1 MIALVQFSADLMTCR
16 WSLGK
21 LTTHA
26 ALRRGITQAPDG
38 VDSASSSGVYRQA
51 DRPDTRS
58 GKVSRFSQLRS
69 LIERPELAFLMEA
82 HSGLSAK
89 LVEEAG
95 FSGVWGSG
103 LSMSAS
109 LGLRDNNEASWTQ
122 VLEQAEYMADAT
134 SLPILL
140 DGDTG
145 YGNFNNV
152 RRLVR
157 KLCERGIAGVC
168 IEDKLFPKT
177 NSFIGEAQPL
187 ADMEEFCGRIK
198 AAKDAQPDDDFVLV
212 ARIEALI
219 SGHPMAEAL
228 RRAEAYRAAG
238 ADAILIHSKKRH
250 ANEILGFMQEWG
262 NRSPVVIVPT
272 MYYSTPTDVFRKA
285 GVSTIIWANH
295 LVRSSI
301 TAMRETAGRI
311 YREESLAGIEPD
323 VTSVKEIFTLTDNEE
338 LEAAGQ
344 RYLPVASLPVFP
356 VEPQRTT
363 VRGIVLAASHGEA
376 LGAYTADK
384 PKCMV
389 DLRGRPLLG
398 HLLDTLRGGGV
409 RDLAVVRGYRKEA
422 ITDERMG
429 VAGVTLLDNDAH
441 ASTGEVASLLCAAE
455 ALTGESVV
463 VYGDV
468 LFRRYILEALLSV
481 KADIVIAVDALSQR
495 APGGGSRHVANPRDL
510 VAASKPFSA
519 SYLDDEEPAQLTAIG
534 EVLPSAEAGEWIGL
548 LRLSAHGALLVR
560 EELSRMQ
567 ADGTAQTADLPQLLS
582 RLVARHPVAVHYI
595 AGHWLDVDTITDLA
609 DARNFS

>member
-1 MIALVQFSADLMTCR
+1 MKGLVQFCFIPMTR
-16 WSLGK
+16 
-21 LTTHA
+21 
-26 ALRRGITQAPDG
+26 
-38 VDSASSSGVYRQA
+38 
-51 DRPDTRS
+51 TRS
-58 GKVSRFSQLRS
+58 FDNLTPVSARTHGLVAAPGGQVARGPASRFRRLRA

-95 FSGVWGSG
+95 FAGIWGSG
-103 LSMSAS
+103 LAMSAS

-157 KLCERGIAGVC
+157 KLCERGVAGVC

-187 ADMEEFCGRIK
+187 ADLEEFCGRIR
-198 AAKDAQPDDDFVLV
+198 AGKDAQLDDDFVLV
-212 ARIEALI
+212 ARVEALI
-219 SGHPMAEAL
+219 SGHSMDEAL
-228 RRAEAYRAAG
+228 RRAEAYHAAG

-250 ANEILGFMQEWG
+250 AGEILGFMERWG
-262 NRSPVVIVPT
+262 DRGPVVIVPT
-272 MYYSTPTDVFRKA
+272 MYFATPTEMFRRA
-285 GVSTIIWANH
+285 GVSTVIWANH
-295 LVRSSI
+295 MVRAAV
-301 TAMRETAGRI
+301 TAMRETAARI
-311 YREESLAGIEPD
+311 QREQSLAGIE
-323 VTSVKEIFTLTDNEE
+323 TEISSVKEIFALTDNDE

-344 RYLPVASLPVFP
+344 RYLPAASIPTFP
-356 VEPQRTT
+356 EAMQRAPA
-363 VRGIVLAASHGEA
+363 RGIVLAASHGEA

-398 HLLDTLRGGGV
+398 HLLETLRRGGV
-409 RDLAVVRGYRKEA
+409 RELSVVRGYCKQA
-422 ITDERMG
+422 ITEAQIG
-429 VAGVTLLDNDAH
+429 VADIALLDNDEH
-441 ASTGEVASLLCAAE
+441 ARTGEVASLLCAAE
-455 ALTGESVV
+455 ALDGETVI

-468 LFRRYILEALLSV
+468 LFRRYILDALLAV
-481 KADIVIAVDALSQR
+481 PADIVIAVDALSQR
-495 APGGGSRHVANPRDL
+495 APGGGSRHVPNPRDL
-510 VAASKPFSA
+510 VLADKPFSA
-519 SYLDDEEPAQLTAIG
+519 SYLDEEPARLLAIG
-534 EVLPSAEAGEWIGL
+534 DVPRHGEVGEWIGL
-548 LRLSAHGALLVR
+548 LRLSDRGAALVR
-560 EELSRMQ
+560 EELAAMQ
-567 ADGTAQTADLPQLLS
+567 ADGTAPTADLPALLS
-582 RLVARHPVAVHYI
+582 RLAACHPVAVHYI